1 MLIGLVGFAGS
12 GKGTVADTL
21 VEKYNFTKLSFA
33 DPLKDAVSSIFGWP
47 RHLLEGDTDE
57 SRDFRERE
65 DTFWTNRL
73 GYSISPRKVLQRF
86 GTEVCRD
93 SFSHNIWIYALESRM
108 RNHSN
113 VVVADVR
120 FDNEIDFIRQN
131 NGFLVR
137 VARGKDPDWFDI
149 AMKANQSTNVQYRK
163 ELESFGIHM
172 SETSWIGTQFD
183 YVLDNNGSKAELV
196 AHSQHMMDIFQ
207 GPIGN
212 RR

>member
-21 VEKYNFTKLSFA
+21 VDKYNFTKLSFA
-33 DPLKDAVSSIFGWP
+33 GALKDAVSSIFGWP

-65 DTFWTNRL
+65 DTFWSNRL
-73 GYSISPRKVLQRF
+73 GHSITPRKVLQRF

-93 SFSHNIWIYALESRM
+93 SFSENIWIYALENRM
-108 RNHSN
+108 RNHTN

-131 NGFLVR
+131 NGFIVR
-137 VARGKDPDWFDI
+137 VSRGPDPEWYDV
-149 AMKANQSTNVQYRK
+149 ALKANYSTNFAYQK
-163 ELESFGIHM
+163 ELRSFGIHP
-172 SETSWIGTQFD
+172 SETSWIGTKFD

-196 AHSQHMMDIFQ
+196 AHSQHMIDIFQ
-207 GPIGN
+207 GPIGKIH
-212 RR
+212 